1 MYRHL
6 HAIGLLI
13 TVLTA
18 FIVVDATSAFA
29 QKKPMTVQITVTED
43 AATELENWP
52 QEGIAFTSART
63 PLKSLNDLKSPGD
76 WAVSGS
82 EIIPPLARLLMAC
95 GITKSSA
102 QALSTVALG
111 DENFPKLF
119 LKNESL
125 RLFVTSTK
133 TKNVDKITKSGG
145 GIKVVFLGKN
155 GKAIEQRGK
164 W

>member
-1 MYRHL
+1 MYRNL

-18 FIVVDATSAFA
+18 FIVADATSALA
-29 QKKPMTVQITVTED
+29 QKRSMTVQITVTED

-52 QEGIAFTSART
+52 QDIIAFTSARN
-63 PLKSLNDLKSPGD
+63 PLKSLNDMKSPGD
-76 WAVSGS
+76 WAVSSS
-82 EIIPPLARLLMAC
+82 ELIPPLARFLMAS
-95 GITKSSA
+95 GITKSTS
-102 QALSTVALG
+102 QALSTIALG
-111 DENFPKLF
+111 NENFPKLF

-125 RLFVTSTK
+125 RLFVTTAK

-145 GIKVVFLGKN
+145 GNKVVFLDKN
-155 GKAIEQRGK
+155 GKAVEQKGK